1 MSGLTYV
8 KARAAPGRQTGAGH
22 RPGQSDQML
31 NPELI
36 LIKVR
41 GPRLWSVGRM
51 TDLPRLMLRLFLLL
65 ALAILGPGTDAQA
78 MAPHAPTMMVICG
91 ESGATTVWLDASGQ
105 PVQPPDCGTCP
116 DCLSAAATPDLPA
129 VFLFSAPQLR
139 APARVWMPEPAQPL
153 AVAHLRPVPRG
164 PPAPAPM
171 AVGPNDA
178 VRSFRATAPA
188 PLEFGQVRRGQS
200 VTDRRATT
208 EDAR

>member
-8 KARAAPGRQTGAGH
+8 KARAAPGRQNGQGG

-31 NPELI
+31 NELI

-41 GPRLWSVGRM
+41 KPRLWSVGRM

-91 ESGATTVWLDASGQ
+91 ELGATTVWLDASGQ

-129 VFLFSAPQLR
+129 VFPAFRPATPR
-139 APARVWMPEPAQPL
+139 ARARLDARTGPAAG
-153 AVAHLRPVPRG
+153 RG
-164 PPAPAPM
+164 PSSPCSPRTS
-171 AVGPNDA
+171 GPGPHG
-178 VRSFRATAPA
+178 RW
-188 PLEFGQVRRGQS
+188 
-200 VTDRRATT
+200 T
-208 EDAR
+208 E

>member
-1 MSGLTYV
+1 
-8 KARAAPGRQTGAGH
+8 
-22 RPGQSDQML
+22 ML

-41 GPRLWSVGRM
+41 KPRLWSVGRM
-51 TDLPRLMLRLFLLL
+51 TDLPRLLLRLLLL
-65 ALAILGPGTDAQA
+65 LSLAILGPGTEVQA
-78 MAPHAPTMMVICG
+78 MAAQAPTMMVICG
-91 ESGATTVWLDASGQ
+91 ESGATTVWLDASGK
-105 PVQPPDCGTCP
+105 PVQSPDCSTCP

-129 VFLFSAPQLR
+129 AFQLSAPQPR
-139 APARVWMPEPAQPL
+139 APSRIWLPEPALPL

-178 VRSFRATAPA
+178 VRSFRAIAPA